1 MLKRTAI
8 LLAMAL
14 VLGAAGAQ
22 AQDKGMGMSDTQ
34 SVKPAGKLTKVD
46 DRKHVCMVTNRAFQK
61 DQVPVEVSGKIYYGC
76 CEMCKDRLANDAKLR
91 AAVDPY
97 SRKEV
102 NKADAVLAQDSNGSV
117 FYFENDTNLDAF
129 NAKIAK

>member
-1 MLKRTAI
+1 MRTLIAMLA
-8 LLAMAL
+8 LAVA
-14 VLGAAGAQ
+14 GCAADYQ
-22 AQDKGMGMSDTQ
+22 LQLMPHD
-34 SVKPAGKLTKVD
+34 
-46 DRKHVCMVTNRAFQK
+46 
-61 DQVPVEVSGKIYYGC
+61 SGKIYYGC